1 DTLESGFKSSALLAS
16 ATVSCSHCSDLYSY
30 YQSIGSVLI
39 MFWTLYIVISV
50 GGLVDATYVG
60 IESFSSRVQC
70 EAAIGSRVVEVDN
83 AYKFQFKCL
92 KTDEIVK

>member
-1 DTLESGFKSSALLAS
+1 
-16 ATVSCSHCSDLYSY
+16 
-30 YQSIGSVLI
+30 

-60 IESFSSRVQC
+60 IESFASRLQC
-70 EAAIGSRVVEVDN
+70 EAAIGTRVVEVDY

-92 KTDEIVK
+92 KTDEALN